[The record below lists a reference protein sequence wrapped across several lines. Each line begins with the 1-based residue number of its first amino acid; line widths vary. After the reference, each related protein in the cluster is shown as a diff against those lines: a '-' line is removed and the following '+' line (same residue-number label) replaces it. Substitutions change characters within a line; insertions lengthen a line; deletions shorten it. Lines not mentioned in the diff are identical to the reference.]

1 MKQLKVGSIQLVGC
15 MTKVLALEGCVA
27 VGQIGWW
34 YSVIGSIGGRMKDF
48 ILMDEVCP
56 YVPHLDGLHRSSG
69 FRVIVDVAACLMVDT
84 H

>member
-15 MTKVLALEGCVA
+15 MTKMLALEGCVA
-27 VGQIGWW
+27 VVQIGWW
-34 YSVIGSIGGRMKDF
+34 YSVIGSIDGF